1 MRVPPGRCYG
11 HADLPLEPGWQALMP
26 ALAASLRPIGLRVV
40 HTSPLERC
48 LLPAEALG
56 LLLEVPVRIDR
67 RLVELDFG
75 DWDGRL
81 WDELPRE
88 ALDRW
93 AADPVAFAAPG
104 GESGRSLIDRVR
116 QVRDALVDAATGA
129 VVVSHGGPLRLLGP
143 MLRGQDPDLLRPAP
157 APGVLEMV
165 ELS

>member
-1 MRVPPGRCYG
+1 
-11 HADLPLEPGWQALMP
+11 MP
-26 ALAASLRPIGLRVV
+26 ALAAALRPTRPWIV

-48 LLPAEALG
+48 RLPAQALG
-56 LLLEVPVRIDR
+56 LLLDCPVRIDR
-67 RLVELDFG
+67 RLIELDFG

-81 WDELPRE
+81 WDDLPRE

-93 AADPVAFAAPG
+93 AADPPGFAAPG
-104 GESGRSLIDRVR
+104 GESGQSLIDRVR
-116 QVRDALVDAATGA
+116 EVRQALADAATAA

-143 MLRGQDPDLLRPAP
+143 MLRGQNPDLLRPAP